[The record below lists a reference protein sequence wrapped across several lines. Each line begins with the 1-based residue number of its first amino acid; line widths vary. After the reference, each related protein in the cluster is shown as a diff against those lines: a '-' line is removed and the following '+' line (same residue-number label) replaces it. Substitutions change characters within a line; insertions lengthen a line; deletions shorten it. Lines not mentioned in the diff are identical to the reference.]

1 MLSCPSPSS
10 RICSNSR
17 PWDAIQPSHPL
28 SSPSPP
34 AFNLSQH
41 QDLFQWVSSSHQV
54 ANVLEFWYI
63 EHIYCANIFKK
74 NAKYFQ
80 EFNSK
85 HKFRCVQYKEI
96 YELFFIKFQLLCF
109 AGEEMEAQLGL
120 SLSLKAIEPGWNDLA
135 AGVLLSGSTS
145 ISLKRKY
152 LASESAK
159 SHQSLALAQFM
170 HCHLPCDRIKH
181 QDILPHYPHQ
191 HPPPGWCICYSWC
204 ADVGGCACLGEG

>member
-1 MLSCPSPSS
+1 MSNSLQPHGLENAMLSCPSPSS

-120 SLSLKAIEPGWNDLA
+120 SLSLKAIEPGWNERKNQRQRSSLTSNPDVPKPLWFFFA
-135 AGVLLSGSTS
+135 A
-145 ISLKRKY
+145 
-152 LASESAK
+152 
-159 SHQSLALAQFM
+159 F
-170 HCHLPCDRIKH
+170 
-181 QDILPHYPHQ
+181 
-191 HPPPGWCICYSWC
+191 
-204 ADVGGCACLGEG
+204 